1 MCLLL
6 TGVSSLENCLLRS
19 SAPFYFFIQLFIHP
33 FIYLFFWLPHV
44 FIAVHGFSPV
54 VVHGF
59 LTGVAS
65 FFFFFFFTVNVK
77 TLGHFYLCLVF
88 AALGARCCMQAFC
101 SCGEC
106 G

>member
-1 MCLLL
+1 MKPRIIGKGIKKARLDPEMGILFFFFFGCAGSLLL
-6 TGVSSLENCLLRS
+6 
-19 SAPFYFFIQLFIHP
+19 
-33 FIYLFFWLPHV
+33 
-44 FIAVHGFSPV
+44 HGLSPV

-59 LTGVAS
+59 LTGVAYI
-65 FFFFFFFTVNVK
+65 FFFFFFTVNVK
-77 TLGHFYLCLVF
+77 TLGHFYLCLVL

>member
-54 VVHGF
+54 VASEGSSLVVACGS
-59 LTGVAS
+59 LTAVA
-65 FFFFFFFTVNVK
+65 
-77 TLGHFYLCLVF
+77 CLV
-88 AALGARCCMQAFC
+88 AEHGLSICGVQA
-101 SCGEC
+101 
-106 G
+106 